1 MDIIDPET
9 IEGIENATD
18 RELDYTFITAL
29 GLLRVGMDTLVGV
42 PENGSLKA
50 KLSRLLKN

>member
-1 MDIIDPET
+1 M
-9 IEGIENATD
+9 IEGIENVTD
-18 RELDYTFITAL
+18 RELDHTFVTAM